1 MAVPARSCN
10 VATIRRLVGRGVGQ
24 MPKSGKESEGIRIRL
39 GQSISWNGRNGFEV
53 TVSPGDVTRG
63 LSLVA
68 LLLQP
73 ESSSQGAM
81 PLK

>member
-39 GQSISWNGRNGFEV
+39 GQSIS
-53 TVSPGDVTRG
+53 
-63 LSLVA
+63 
-68 LLLQP
+68 
-73 ESSSQGAM
+73 
-81 PLK
+81 